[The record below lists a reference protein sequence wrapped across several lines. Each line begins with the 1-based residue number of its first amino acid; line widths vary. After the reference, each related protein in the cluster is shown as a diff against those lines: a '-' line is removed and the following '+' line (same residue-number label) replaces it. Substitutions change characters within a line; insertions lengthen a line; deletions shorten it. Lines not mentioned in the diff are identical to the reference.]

1 MKNLQNIKI
10 ERIGYGWVWIAKLED
25 GKKLLIKWWALPWS
39 IVDVNITKKYSD
51 YLEWHIAKI
60 HEYDK
65 SFLDNEIFCPHFFTP
80 IINTKSPLNPL
91 FENEGTLANNTP
103 SLSPC
108 PALARKRGQ
117 GGDSNKIGC
126 GWCKWQMISY
136 NKQLELKEWIVQD
149 CFRKLENKPTFLP
162 IIWSPKE
169 KWYRNKIEFSFWVY
183 ISAKE
188 WRDEKR
194 NLWFHKQWEFSKIID
209 IDSCWLISQKM
220 NQVFEYLKKLCFES
234 WLPTFD
240 QKFHRWFFR
249 HLVIREWQNT
259 NQLLINLNVFPL
271 LDDDT
276 DWKQKRENLKN
287 QLKADEFVQK
297 NISTFVVTYNSG
309 LADIVKGQDITT
321 ETLRWDGYIY
331 EEFNFPKEWENGIVS
346 SKFRISPFSFFQTN
360 THGAEK
366 LFGTA
371 AQSVWE
377 IKWKILDL
385 YCGAGSIWIS
395 FLKLWIWSELLWIEI
410 VPEAIQ
416 DARYNAEINWV
427 KDKCQFIASAA
438 EKILLP
444 DCPPLWNG
452 VSALC
457 PALAGKPRGI
467 FSNFSLTDIWL
478 VIVDPPREWLHSN
491 VINRIANLKKSNNF
505 KLLYISCNPTTMAR
519 DIELFDQLWF
529 KVKSLQPVDMFPHTH
544 HIETIW
550 ILI

>member
-1 MKNLQNIKI
+1 M
-10 ERIGYGWVWIAKLED
+10 
-25 GKKLLIKWWALPWS
+25 
-39 IVDVNITKKYSD
+39 
-51 YLEWHIAKI
+51 EWHIAKI
-60 HEYDK
+60 HKYDK

-80 IINTKSPLNPL
+80 LKNDTNTSK
-91 FENEGTLANNTP
+91 
-103 SLSPC
+103 
-108 PALARKRGQ
+108 Q
-117 GGDSNKIGC
+117 IGC
-126 GWCKWQMISY
+126 GGCKRQMISY
-136 NKQLELKEWIVQD
+136 EKQLELKEWIVQD

-169 KWYRNKIEFSFWVY
+169 KWYRNKIEFSFGVY

-188 WRDEKR
+188 WRDDR
-194 NLWFHKQWEFSKIID
+194 WNLWFHKQWEFSKIVD
-209 IDSCWLISQKM
+209 IDSCGLISDKM

-276 DWKQKRENLKN
+276 EWKQKRENLKN
-287 QLKADEFVQK
+287 QLRTDDFVQK

-309 LADIVKGQDITT
+309 LADIVRWQDITT

-331 EEFNFPKEWENGIVS
+331 EELKFQNERTNEIVS

-377 IKWKILDL
+377 IKWKIVDL
-385 YCGAGSIWIS
+385 YCGAGSIGIS
-395 FLKLWIWSELLWIEI
+395 FLKLWIGNELLWIEI

-416 DARYNAEINWV
+416 DARYNAEINGV

-444 DCPPLWNG
+444 EWAPLNKG
-452 VSALC
+452 
-457 PALAGKPRGI
+457 GPRGDLI
-467 FSNFSLTDIWL
+467 TDQRLTDIWL

-491 VINRIANLKKSNNF
+491 VINRISKLKQSNNF

-519 DIELFDQLWF
+519 DIEMFDNLWF
-529 KVKSLQPVDMFPHTH
+529 NLKSLQPVDMFPHTH

-550 ILI
+550 ILL

>member
-1 MKNLQNIKI
+1 MKQKTNSLKYKPFNFTKKNMKNLQNIKI
-10 ERIGYGWVWIAKLED
+10 ERIWYGWVWIAKLED
-25 GKKLLIKWWALPWS
+25 GKKLLIKWGALPWS
-39 IVDVNITKKYSD
+39 IVDVNITKKHSD

-65 SFLDNEIFCPHFFTP
+65 SFLDNEIFCPHFFSNIQT
-80 IINTKSPLNPL
+80 
-91 FENEGTLANNTP
+91 ERHP
-103 SLSPC
+103 SLSGE
-108 PALARKRGQ
+108 GQ
-117 GGDSNKIGC
+117 GGRLQANLSKIGC
-126 GWCKWQMISY
+126 GGCKRQMISY
-136 NKQLELKEWIVQD
+136 DKQLELKEWIVQD

-209 IDSCWLISQKM
+209 IDSCGLISQKM

-249 HLVIREWQNT
+249 HLVIREWVNT
-259 NQLLINLNVFPL
+259 NQLLVNLNVFPL
-271 LDDDT
+271 LAEDT

-287 QLKADEFVQK
+287 QLKADEFAQK

-309 LADIVKGQDITT
+309 LADIVRWQDITT

-331 EEFNFPKEWENGIVS
+331 EEFNFPKENSDEIVS

-371 AQSVWE
+371 AQNIWE

-385 YCGAGSIWIS
+385 YCGAGSIGIS
-395 FLKLWIWSELLWIEI
+395 FLKLWIGNELLWIEI

-416 DARYNAEINWV
+416 DAWYNAEINWV

-444 DCPPLWNG
+444 DIDSPLIKG
-452 VSALC
+452 
-457 PALAGKPRGI
+457 GRG
-467 FSNFSLTDIWL
+467 NFLTDIWL
-478 VIVDPPREWLHSN
+478 VIVDPPREWLHTN
-491 VINRIANLKKSNNF
+491 VINRIAKLKQTNNF

-529 KVKSLQPVDMFPHTH
+529 KVKSLQPVDMFPMTH
-544 HIETIW
+544 HIENVAV
-550 ILI
+550 LE

>member
-10 ERIGYGWVWIAKLED
+10 ERIWYGWVWIAKLED
-25 GKKLLIKWWALPWS
+25 GKKLLIKWWALPGS
-39 IVDVNITKKYSD
+39 IVDVNITKKHSD

-65 SFLDNEIFCPHFFTP
+65 SFLDNEIFCPHFFSNIP
-80 IINTKSPLNPL
+80 CHP
-91 FENEGTLANNTP
+91 EWNEGYNLYS
-103 SLSPC
+103 SLRSEWQYW
-108 PALARKRGQ
+108 PAQNDKK
-117 GGDSNKIGC
+117 DKIGC
-126 GWCKWQMISY
+126 GGCKRQMISY
-136 NKQLELKEWIVQD
+136 DKQLELKEWIVQD

-162 IIWSPKE
+162 IIWSPKG

-188 WRDEKR
+188 WRNDRR

-209 IDSCWLISQKM
+209 IDSCGLISDKM
-220 NQVFEYLKKLCFES
+220 NQIFEHVKKLCFES

-259 NQLLINLNVFPL
+259 DQLLINLNVFPL

-276 DWKQKRENLKN
+276 DWKQKREDLKN
-287 QLKADEFVQK
+287 QLKTDDFVQK

-309 LADIVKGQDITT
+309 LADIVRWQDITT
-321 ETLRWDGYIY
+321 ETLRWDWYIY
-331 EEFNFPKEWENGIVS
+331 EEFNFPKGESDEIIS

-377 IKWKILDL
+377 IKWKVLDL
-385 YCGAGSIWIS
+385 YCGAGSIGIS
-395 FLKLWIWSELLWIEI
+395 FLKLGIGSELLGIEI

-438 EKILLP
+438 EKILIP
-444 DCPPLWNG
+444 DG
-452 VSALC
+452 
-457 PALAGKPRGI
+457 
-467 FSNFSLTDIWL
+467 SNNNSITENRLTDIWL
-478 VIVDPPREWLHSN
+478 VIVDPPREWLHTN
-491 VINRIANLKKSNNF
+491 VINRIAKLKQTNNF

-519 DIELFDQLWF
+519 DIELFDNLWF

-550 ILI
+550 ILL

>member
-1 MKNLQNIKI
+1 MKNLKNIKI
-10 ERIGYGWVWIAKLED
+10 ERIGYWWIWIAKLED

-39 IVDVNITKKYSD
+39 IVDVNITKKHSD

-80 IINTKSPLNPL
+80 LKNDTNSSK
-91 FENEGTLANNTP
+91 
-103 SLSPC
+103 
-108 PALARKRGQ
+108 
-117 GGDSNKIGC
+117 KIGC
-126 GWCKWQMISY
+126 GGCKWQMISY
-136 NKQLELKEWIVQD
+136 DKQLELKEWIVQD
-149 CFRKLENKPTFLP
+149 CFRKLEDKPTFLP

-188 WRDEKR
+188 WRDDRR
-194 NLWFHKQWEFSKIID
+194 NLWFHKQWEFSKIVD
-209 IDSCWLISQKM
+209 IDSCGLISDKM
-220 NQVFEYLKKLCFES
+220 NQVFEHLKKLCFES

-287 QLKADEFVQK
+287 QLKTDDFVQK

-309 LADIVKGQDITT
+309 LADIVRWQDITT

-331 EEFNFPKEWENGIVS
+331 EELDFQKEETGETIGA
-346 SKFRISPFSFFQTN
+346 KFRISPFSFFQTN
-360 THGAEK
+360 THWAEK
-366 LFGTA
+366 LFGTW
-371 AQSVWE
+371 AQSIWE

-385 YCGAGSIWIS
+385 YCGAGSIGIS
-395 FLKLWIWSELLWIEI
+395 FLKLWIWSELLGIEI

-416 DARYNAEINWV
+416 DAWYNAEINWI
-427 KDKCQFIASAA
+427 KDRCQFIASAA

-444 DCPPLWNG
+444 DDSTWNK
-452 VSALC
+452 S
-457 PALAGKPRGI
+457 
-467 FSNFSLTDIWL
+467 FNNFPLTDIWL

-491 VINRIANLKKSNNF
+491 VINRIAKLKQSNNF

-519 DIELFDQLWF
+519 DIELFDQLGF

-544 HIETIW
+544 HIETIGV
-550 ILI
+550 LN

>member
-39 IVDVNITKKYSD
+39 IVDVNITKKHSD

-65 SFLDNEIFCPHFFTP
+65 SFLDNEIFCPHFFTNIP
-80 IINTKSPLNPL
+80 CHSEEWNDEEST
-91 FENEGTLANNTP
+91 NNKLDS
-103 SLSPC
+103 SLRSEWQHWQDSSLI
-108 PALARKRGQ
+108 AQNDKR
-117 GGDSNKIGC
+117 NKIGC
-126 GWCKWQMISY
+126 GGCKRQMINY

-209 IDSCWLISQKM
+209 IDSCGLISDKM
-220 NQVFEYLKKLCFES
+220 NQVFEYVKKLCFES

-287 QLKADEFVQK
+287 QLKSDDFVQK
-297 NISTFVVTYNSG
+297 NISTFVVTYNSW
-309 LADIVKGQDITT
+309 LADIVRWQDITT

-331 EEFNFPKEWENGIVS
+331 EEFNFPKENSYEIIS

-366 LFGTA
+366 LFGAA

-385 YCGAGSIWIS
+385 YCGAWSIGIS
-395 FLKLWIWSELLWIEI
+395 FLKLGIGSELLWIEI

-416 DARYNAEINWV
+416 DAWYNAEINWV

-444 DCPPLWNG
+444 DCPPLWKG
-452 VSALC
+452 VSAE
-457 PALAGKPRGI
+457 PRRT

-491 VINRIANLKKSNNF
+491 VINRITNLKKSNNF

-529 KVKSLQPVDMFPHTH
+529 KVKSLQPLDMFPHTH

>member
-1 MKNLQNIKI
+1 MVNTRSFFYWNKNEIPYNTNRLILQDEYMKNLQNIKI
-10 ERIGYGWVWIAKLED
+10 ERIWYGWVWIAKLED

-39 IVDVNITKKYSD
+39 IVDVNITKKHSD

-65 SFLDNEIFCPHFFTP
+65 SFLDNEIFCPHFFST
-80 IINTKSPLNPL
+80 ITRHSEERSDEESK
-91 FENEGTLANNTP
+91 NNKQDS
-103 SLSPC
+103 SLT
-108 PALARKRGQ
+108 AQNDKK
-117 GGDSNKIGC
+117 NKIGC
-126 GWCKWQMISY
+126 GGCKRQMISY
-136 NKQLELKEWIVQD
+136 DKQLELKEWIVQD

-209 IDSCWLISQKM
+209 IDSCGLISDKM

-287 QLKADEFVQK
+287 QLKADEFIQK

-309 LADIVKGQDITT
+309 LADIVRWQDITT
-321 ETLRWDGYIY
+321 ETLRWDWYIY
-331 EEFNFPKEWENGIVS
+331 EEFNFPKDNSDEIVS

-371 AQSVWE
+371 AQSIWE

-385 YCGAGSIWIS
+385 YCGAWSIGIS
-395 FLKLWIWSELLWIEI
+395 FLKLGIGSELLGIEI

-416 DARYNAEINWV
+416 DAWYNAEINWV

-444 DCPPLWNG
+444 DTDSPLIKG
-452 VSALC
+452 
-457 PALAGKPRGI
+457 GRGD
-467 FSNFSLTDIWL
+467 FLTDIWL
-478 VIVDPPREWLHSN
+478 VIVDPPREWLHTN
-491 VINRIANLKKSNNF
+491 VINRIAKLKQTNNF

-519 DIELFDQLWF
+519 EPELFKMVENKFNAQ
-529 KVKSLQPVDMFPHTH
+529 SLK
-544 HIETIW
+544 
-550 ILI
+550 

>member
-1 MKNLQNIKI
+1 MKNLKNIKI
-10 ERIGYGWVWIAKLED
+10 ERIWYGWVWIAKLED
-25 GKKLLIKWWALPWS
+25 WKKLLIKWWALPWS
-39 IVDVNITKKYSD
+39 IVDVNITKKQSD
-51 YLEWHIAKI
+51 YYEWHIAKI

-65 SFLDNEIFCPHFFTP
+65 DFLDNEIFCPHFFTP
-80 IINTKSPLNPL
+80 LNNTKSPLNPL

-103 SLSPC
+103 SLS
-108 PALARKRGQ
+108 KRGQ
-117 GGDSNKIGC
+117 GGDFNKIGC
-126 GWCKWQMISY
+126 GGCKRQMISY
-136 NKQLELKEWIVQD
+136 DKQLELKEWIVQD

-188 WRDEKR
+188 WRDDRR

-209 IDSCWLISQKM
+209 IDNCWLISDKM
-220 NQVFEYLKKLCFES
+220 NQVFEYAKKLCFES

-276 DWKQKRENLKN
+276 DWKKKRENLKN
-287 QLKADEFVQK
+287 QLKADEFIQK
-297 NISTFVVTYNSG
+297 NISTFVVTYNSW
-309 LADIVKGQDITT
+309 LADIVRWQDITT

-331 EEFNFPKEWENGIVS
+331 EEFDFPKKWNDEIVS
-346 SKFRISPFSFFQTN
+346 AKFRISPFSFFQTN

-366 LFGTA
+366 LFGTW
-371 AQSVWE
+371 AQSIWE

-395 FLKLWIWSELLWIEI
+395 FLKLWIWSELLGIEI

-444 DCPPLWNG
+444 DNTNIAPLTKG
-452 VSALC
+452 GL
-457 PALAGKPRGI
+457 RGDSI
-467 FSNFSLTDIWL
+467 TEQRLTDIWL
-478 VIVDPPREWLHSN
+478 VIVDPPREWLHTN
-491 VINRIANLKKSNNF
+491 VINRIAKLKQSNNF

-550 ILI
+550 VLI

>member
-1 MKNLQNIKI
+1 MWIYNILKKMKNLKNIKI
-10 ERIGYGWVWIAKLED
+10 ERIGYGWVWISKLD
-25 GKKLLIKWWALPWS
+25 DWKKLLIKWWALPWS
-39 IVDVNITKKYSD
+39 IVDVNITKNHSD

-65 SFLDNEIFCPHFFTP
+65 SFLDNEVFCPHFFSNITCHSQERSD
-80 IINTKSPLNPL
+80 KESKVS
-91 FENEGTLANNTP
+91 
-103 SLSPC
+103 SLT
-108 PALARKRGQ
+108 AQNDKK
-117 GGDSNKIGC
+117 NKIGC
-126 GWCKWQMISY
+126 GGCKRQMISY
-136 NKQLELKEWIVQD
+136 DKQLELKEWIVQD

-188 WRDEKR
+188 WIDSRW

-209 IDSCWLISQKM
+209 IDSCGLISDKM

-259 NQLLINLNVFPL
+259 DQLLINLNVFPL
-271 LDDDT
+271 LDDDIE
-276 DWKQKRENLKN
+276 WKQKRENLKN
-287 QLKADEFVQK
+287 QLKTDDFVQK
-297 NISTFVVTYNSG
+297 NISSFVVTYNNW
-309 LADIVKGQDITT
+309 LADIVRWQDITT
-321 ETLRWDGYIY
+321 ETLRWDWYIY
-331 EEFNFPKEWENGIVS
+331 EELIFQKENSDETIS

-395 FLKLWIWSELLWIEI
+395 FLKLWIGSELLGIEI

-416 DARYNAEINWV
+416 DAWYNAEINGIN
-427 KDKCQFIASAA
+427 DKCQFIASAA
-438 EKILLP
+438 EKILIP
-444 DCPPLWNG
+444 DG
-452 VSALC
+452 
-457 PALAGKPRGI
+457 
-467 FSNFSLTDIWL
+467 SNNNSITEQWLTDIWL
-478 VIVDPPREWLHSN
+478 VIVDPPREWLHAN
-491 VINRIANLKKSNNF
+491 VINRIAKLKQTNNF

-519 DIELFDQLWF
+519 DIELFDNLWF
-529 KVKSLQPVDMFPHTH
+529 KVKSLQPLDMFPHTH

-550 ILI
+550 ILL

>member
-39 IVDVNITKKYSD
+39 IVDVNITKKHSD

-65 SFLDNEIFCPHFFTP
+65 NFLDNEIFCPHFFTP
-80 IINTKSPLNPL
+80 L
-91 FENEGTLANNTP
+91 
-103 SLSPC
+103 
-108 PALARKRGQ
+108 RK
-117 GGDSNKIGC
+117 DITNSNKIGC
-126 GWCKWQMISY
+126 GWCKRQMISY
-136 NKQLELKEWIVQD
+136 DKQLELKEWIVQD

-188 WRDEKR
+188 WRDDRR

-209 IDSCWLISQKM
+209 IDSCGLISQNM

-287 QLKADEFVQK
+287 KLKTDEFIQK

-309 LADIVKGQDITT
+309 LADIVRWQDITT

-331 EEFNFPKEWENGIVS
+331 EEFNFPKENSDEIVS

-385 YCGAGSIWIS
+385 YCGAGSIGIS
-395 FLKLWIWSELLWIEI
+395 FLKLGIGSELLGIEI

-416 DARYNAEINWV
+416 DAWYNAEINWV

-444 DCPPLWNG
+444 DSAPLTKG
-452 VSALC
+452 GLRRDSITEQ
-457 PALAGKPRGI
+457 R
-467 FSNFSLTDIWL
+467 LTDIWL
-478 VIVDPPREWLHSN
+478 VIVDPPREWLHTN

-529 KVKSLQPVDMFPHTH
+529 KVKSLQPVDMFPMTH
-544 HIETIW
+544 HIENVAV
-550 ILI
+550 LE

>member
-1 MKNLQNIKI
+1 MKNLTNIKI
-10 ERIGYGWVWIAKLED
+10 DRIWYWWIWIAKLED

-39 IVDVNITKKYSD
+39 IVDVNVTKKHSD
-51 YLEWHIAKI
+51 YMEWHIAKI

-65 SFLDNEIFCPHFFTP
+65 SFLDNEIFCPHFFS
-80 IINTKSPLNPL
+80 NVLCHSEARSDEEYKNDKLDS
-91 FENEGTLANNTP
+91 
-103 SLSPC
+103 SLT
-108 PALARKRGQ
+108 AQNDKK
-117 GGDSNKIGC
+117 NKIGC
-126 GWCKWQMISY
+126 GGCKRQMISY
-136 NKQLELKEWIVQD
+136 EKQLELKEWIVQD

-169 KWYRNKIEFSFWVY
+169 KWYRNKIEFSFGVY

-188 WRDEKR
+188 WRDDR
-194 NLWFHKQWEFSKIID
+194 WNLWFHKQWEFSKIVD
-209 IDSCWLISQKM
+209 IDSCGLISDKM

-276 DWKQKRENLKN
+276 EWKQKRENLKN
-287 QLKADEFVQK
+287 QLKTDDFVQK

-309 LADIVKGQDITT
+309 LADIVRWQDITT

-331 EEFNFPKEWENGIVS
+331 EELKFQNEWTNEIVS

-385 YCGAGSIWIS
+385 YCGAGSIGIS
-395 FLKLWIWSELLWIEI
+395 FLKLWIGNELLWIEI

-416 DARYNAEINWV
+416 DARYNAEINGV

-444 DCPPLWNG
+444 EWAPLNKG
-452 VSALC
+452 
-457 PALAGKPRGI
+457 GPRGDLI
-467 FSNFSLTDIWL
+467 TDQRLTDIWL

-491 VINRIANLKKSNNF
+491 VINRISKLKQSNNF

-519 DIELFDQLWF
+519 DIEMFDNLWF
-529 KVKSLQPVDMFPHTH
+529 NLKSLQPVDMFPHTH

-550 ILI
+550 ILL